1 MSDVYSTTDAP
12 PHPVDPTPDDAGGKV
27 SKQEAN
33 YRDGNLM
40 YHCGLCQNFEGAV
53 NGTCTRVEG
62 DINPYMLSDEYE
74 GVQNPLLHKTPP
86 RFRPRPGGFVPSTGR
101 APVADAGESADVG
114 DAEPDQPI
122 LRIGRKAY

>member
-1 MSDVYSTTDAP
+1 MSDAYSPLDREGASSAP

-33 YRDGNLM
+33 YRDGNLT

-53 NGTCTRVEG
+53 NGTCTKVEG

-74 GVQNPLLHKTPP
+74 GVKNPLLHKTPP
-86 RFRPRPGGFVPSTGR
+86 RFRPPKGGYRPMGANAS
-101 APVADAGESADVG
+101 
-114 DAEPDQPI
+114 AEPAAPPAT
-122 LRIGRKAY
+122 RIGRKVY